1 MGRFHFWAADTAG
14 SSYYRAQ
21 LPGISLQWLGHH
33 VTGGMRLPHDWR
45 DLDTLVGCRIAQPDS
60 TKMWQHLKHE
70 TGIRLLLDLDDDYFH
85 IDPSNTAAFRVW
97 DRAMLQRLADNM
109 ALADLVTCCS
119 EPLAAVLRDHAENVV
134 VIPNGL
140 PAQLLGK
147 PRDYVADGR
156 PLSVGWAGTS
166 STVAELPDAVRALNR
181 IAAYPRPGGG
191 VQVRIVGITA
201 EHALSLGL
209 KGRSIGALGWVP
221 RVDDYLQAVSE
232 WDVWV
237 APYRDTA
244 FNRCLDA
251 ATLITTD
258 HGVIPIGDIKTGMRV
273 WRDGWKAVEE
283 VWTETPV
290 VGREIVTAR
299 GLRLALTNEHRLMT
313 ADGEWTKTADLTVGQ
328 RLKLTPEEC
337 PDLPYLEV
345 PWPADG
351 RITADG
357 DADPLAF
364 TEATDG
370 PKVRL
375 NELWGRILGLF
386 VGDGGFNGPTSI
398 GFACDGQDQDL
409 IDRLVCDLQA
419 IGLKAKVSTINTWGG
434 EATGGREV
442 KTACAHLT
450 RFLASL
456 GAAEPHVTRR
466 RYWQRTYR
474 VPPAVFRSPLT
485 VRASF
490 LAGLF
495 EADGTV
501 NKGSVTMTT
510 KSLDLAEDV
519 QRLLWSIGVPSHI
532 SKGHGAGKYADRS
545 YWTVR
550 MRRKESDLYAAK
562 VGFLSIRKKGRLAEL
577 VATKPSNA
585 ALPLVWDDEIVSIG
599 DRFVTPVDIQV
610 EGSEYSAIGIVS
622 HNSKFATKWLE
633 SSVLGIPLIAS
644 DIEPY
649 RRVIRHGE
657 NGFLVR
663 REHEWGR
670 YLKLLADDPE
680 LRQRIGMAARGEASG
695 SIMQALHVQWQAA
708 LTAPVG
714 VTV

>member
-21 LPGISLQWLGHH
+21 MPGMSLQWLGHQ

-45 DLDTLVGCRIAQPDS
+45 DLDTLVGCRVAKPEPTQ
-60 TKMWQHLKHE
+60 MWQHFRQE
-70 TGIRLLLDLDDDYFH
+70 TNTRLVLDLDDDYFH
-85 IDPSNTAAFRVW
+85 IDPTNQHAAQTW
-97 DRAMLQRLADNM
+97 DKAMLQRLADNM

-119 EPLAAVLRDHAENVV
+119 EPLARVLRDYAADVR

-147 PRDYVADGR
+147 PRDYKADGR

-181 IAAYPRPGGG
+181 IAAYPRPGG

-201 EHALSLGL
+201 EHAMGLGL
-209 KGRSIGALGWVP
+209 KGRGVGALGWVP
-221 RVDDYLQAVSE
+221 SVDNYLQAVSE

-290 VGREIVTAR
+290 VGREIVTTR

-313 ADGEWTKTADLTVGQ
+313 ADGEWTKAADLSVGK

-357 DADPLAF
+357 EIDPLAF
-364 TEATDG
+364 AQATDG
-370 PKVRL
+370 PKIRL
-375 NELWGRILGLF
+375 NELWGRFLGLF
-386 VGDGGFNGPTSI
+386 TGDGGFNTTTALSI
-398 GFACDGQDQDL
+398 ACDGQDQDL
-409 IDRLVCDLQA
+409 IESIVSDMQA
-419 IGLKAKVSTINTWGG
+419 VGFRAQVRTVKTWGG
-434 EATGGREV
+434 NATGG
-442 KTACAHLT
+442 KTVHVSSAHLT
-450 RFLASL
+450 RFLGSV
-456 GAAEPHVTRR
+456 GAAEPHATRR
-466 RYWQRTYR
+466 RHWQRTYR
-474 VPPAVFRSPLT
+474 VPPVVFRSPLS
-485 VRASF
+485 VRAAF

-495 EADGTV
+495 EADGAV
-501 NKGSVTMTT
+501 SGSSVTMTS
-510 KSLDLAEDV
+510 KSKLLAEDV
-519 QRLLWSIGVPSHI
+519 QRLLWSIGVPSSI
-532 SKGHGAGKYADRS
+532 SRRS
-545 YWTVR
+545 GTGNYRNRWYWTVR
-550 MRRKESDLYAAK
+550 LRRKESDLFAAK
-562 VGFLSIRKKGRLAEL
+562 VGFLSARKRGRLSEL
-577 VATKPSNA
+577 VGTTPSNA
-585 ALPLVWDDEIVSIG
+585 ARPIEWHDEIVSVK

-649 RRVIRHGE
+649 RTVIRHGE

-680 LRQRIGMAARGEASG
+680 LRQRVGMAARGEASG

-708 LTAPVG
+708 LTAPVE
-714 VTV
+714 VAV